1 MNRAYGC
8 TGGEIRARL
17 NGSMVLPEGPSGGV
31 DSGFVN
37 GNILGHSRLMPGQA
51 DRGSVGLGDAAGAG
65 VIWT

>member
-1 MNRAYGC
+1 
-8 TGGEIRARL
+8 
-17 NGSMVLPEGPSGGV
+17 MVLPEGPSGGV

-51 DRGSVGLGDAAGAG
+51 DRGSVELGEAVGAG